1 MLQRPLPVAAKMLRR
16 ELVDLQPNPSKHG
29 VAESL
34 SGTRPLARE
43 VGDVLLLDDEG
54 VISR

>member
-1 MLQRPLPVAAKMLRR
+1 MFQRSLPVAAKMLRR
-16 ELVDLQPNPSKHG
+16 QLVNLQPNPSEHG
-29 VAESL
+29 VTESL

-54 VISR
+54 VIAR